1 MSPTRKLLT
10 FAVPAFNSEAYLAHC
25 LDTLVPGGD
34 EVEVIVINDGSTD
47 NTEMIA
53 REYESK
59 YPGIIKVIS
68 QINGG
73 HGSGIN
79 VGLQNASGLYFKVV
93 DSDDWLNQESLSIL
107 LNTIRS
113 HYDEQ
118 KLADLYITNFVY
130 DKFSEGKF
138 FVRQFSRH
146 FKNNHFTK
154 WSQVGRFYG
163 AQVLLM
169 HSLTYNTKKLKESGI
184 QLPHHTFYVDNIYA
198 YQPLPKMQSIYY
210 IDTNLYHYF
219 IGREDQSV
227 NIRVFTNRYDQQ
239 IRVMKEMIGAYSYED
254 IMKMEK
260 GLKKYM
266 LHCLSA
272 IMMITIFFTVA
283 KDGEDRREAL
293 NGLWNHLKIKD
304 YPMYRF
310 LRWRAMPIV
319 VNCLPWRL
327 RGIVMTAGYKVL
339 RRRIKLG

>member
-1 MSPTRKLLT
+1 
-10 FAVPAFNSEAYLAHC
+10 
-25 LDTLVPGGD
+25 
-34 EVEVIVINDGSTD
+34 
-47 NTEMIA
+47 
-53 REYESK
+53 
-59 YPGIIKVIS
+59 
-68 QINGG
+68 
-73 HGSGIN
+73 
-79 VGLQNASGLYFKVV
+79 
-93 DSDDWLNQESLSIL
+93 
-107 LNTIRS
+107 
-113 HYDEQ
+113 
-118 KLADLYITNFVY
+118 
-130 DKFSEGKF
+130 
-138 FVRQFSRH
+138 
-146 FKNNHFTK
+146 
-154 WSQVGRFYG
+154 
-163 AQVLLM
+163 
-169 HSLTYNTKKLKESGI
+169 
-184 QLPHHTFYVDNIYA
+184 
-198 YQPLPKMQSIYY
+198 MQSIYY